1 VVSTFFLPLFITPP
15 DMMNMAG
22 MTPMM
27 QQQFLMMQQQQLQ
40 QQQLQQQQLQQQQ
53 SQQQQSTQ
61 QSMGFPGMGSMMM
74 PGVMG
79 MAHPIAMMQTM
90 PASQS
95 GDQGVQARPQ
105 AGVNEGGK
113 RRTGQQ
119 HGPAQVPQGDFSGP
133 GEQPGFEHAEQGEQH
148 DRQGQRR
155 EPQQPRQPKWKPTRV
170 LELLVIEKK
179 KTLPSCFTWLSHTIP
194 DRIPPFHTVR
204 KAPAKLLRGPDATL
218 SERHGFGADPRWTE
232 CQGRTQHH
240 GLFRCCWL
248 FA

>member
-1 VVSTFFLPLFITPP
+1 
-15 DMMNMAG
+15 MMNMAG

-179 KTLPSCFTWLSHTIP
+179 KPCLAVSLGFLTLYPTVSRPSTQYVKHRQNCYADLMRHFQSATGLE
-194 DRIPPFHTVR
+194 RILAGQNAKGEPSTTVCSGVAGYSP
-204 KAPAKLLRGPDATL
+204 K
-218 SERHGFGADPRWTE
+218 W
-232 CQGRTQHH
+232 
-240 GLFRCCWL
+240 
-248 FA
+248 